1 MGTIEKKFLSGST
14 DGKPIPI
21 GNAGDTT
28 RSTIHTATDD
38 GIDEVWIWATNTA
51 GSAIDLSIEFGEQG
65 VDHEFR
71 QSITNGNGLNLICQ
85 GVPISG
91 TGSVVTAF
99 AASTS
104 GINLLGFINRIDQQ
118 A

>member
-14 DGKPIPI
+14 DGKPIAV

-38 GIDEVWIWATNTA
+38 GIDEIWLWATNTA
-51 GSAIDLSIEFGEQG
+51 GSAIDLTVEHGDQG
-65 VDHEFR
+65 VSNEYR
-71 QSITNGNGLNLICQ
+71 QSVTNGNGWNLICQ
-85 GVPISG
+85 GLTLSG
-91 TGSVVTAF
+91 SSSVVTAY
-99 AASTS
+99 AASAS
-104 GINLLGFINRIDQQ
+104 GINIDGFVNRIDQQ